1 MEGGGGRERSMEE
14 GEDNRPSSIQ
24 SRVENNR
31 YFLLLLLHCMAFV
44 TCDWLPSVS
53 LYLRHSYEGDWF
65 LVLFVVLPASE
76 VLQFVSQNLVHVCV
90 CACVCV
96 CVCACVCACVCVCR
110 CMCC

>member
-1 MEGGGGRERSMEE
+1 MEGGGGEREAWKKEKTIGLHRY
-14 GEDNRPSSIQ
+14 
-24 SRVENNR
+24 RVGWKITDTFFC
-31 YFLLLLLHCMAFV
+31 YCYIVWHLLHV
-44 TCDWLPSVS
+44 TGCPSVS

-96 CVCACVCACVCVCR
+96 CVCMCVCACVHVCV
-110 CMCC
+110 